1 MQTTTTLHIEKSTE
15 VKGYILDV
23 AGLGRTMYLEVD
35 GGGNRVCFI
44 VGKNTDLLDK
54 LANEAERLTREFIG
68 DVPPLEPLAP
78 SQAYLD
84 EIGEMQTAELHGGPE
99 VA

>member
-44 VGKNTDLLDK
+44 VGKNADLLDK

-68 DVPPLEPLAP
+68 DVLPLEPLG
-78 SQAYLD
+78 LGDTEHD
-84 EIGEMQTAELHGGPE
+84 EGDK
-99 VA
+99 

>member
-15 VKGYILDV
+15 VRGYILDV
-23 AGLGRTMYLEVD
+23 AGLGRTMYLEVV

-68 DVPPLEPLAP
+68 DVPPLEPLP
-78 SQAYLD
+78 PV
-84 EIGEMQTAELHGGPE
+84 AEVSDMRLLANDLLRGM
-99 VA
+99 AL